1 MRNGDLTNYF
11 SQLVG
16 YKIIRFE
23 YEQDEYDDEPFPVF
37 LLQHTDTKETLKVS
51 VSRDP
56 EGNGAGFL
64 FIE

>member
-1 MRNGDLTNYF
+1 MRDGDFTDYYK
-11 SQLVG
+11 QLVG
-16 YKIIRFE
+16 CKIIRFE